1 LHFSPCKDDEA
12 RKQNLK
18 ALSKK
23 SKENHAPVPE
33 GTLIVIGG
41 KENKGEEA
49 PDNKKKPAD
58 FIKLEVLQA
67 FKDATHKR
75 DPVIEVITTASS
87 EGPESFEDY
96 KKVFEKIG
104 VTRIAQIHH
113 ERRQEVL
120 EDDLTQRI
128 KNADAFF
135 FSGGDQLLL
144 TAIYGGTDFLTSLKQ
159 RYISEPIVIGGTSAG
174 AMALSTPMIYAGNEE
189 VQELG
194 GQIKVAMGLEFLK
207 DVCID
212 THFVHRGRFVRMAQ
226 VVITNPTSIG
236 IGIEEDTCIIVQKG
250 KEVQVEGTGLVVV
263 IEGFRIEEANIK
275 EFADDKPITARNL
288 TVHLLSHGNTYLIP
302 QINPPHK

>member
-1 LHFSPCKDDEA
+1 MET
-12 RKQNLK
+12 RKLK
-18 ALSKK
+18 HNSLNKK
-23 SKENHAPVPE
+23 LNENHAPIPE
-33 GTLIVIGG
+33 GILVVIGG
-41 KENKGEEA
+41 KENKGQES
-49 PDNKKKPAD
+49 PDNKKKPSD
-58 FIKLEVLQA
+58 FIKLEVLKA

-75 DPVIEVITTASS
+75 DPQVEVITTASS
-87 EGPESFEDY
+87 LGPESFEDY
-96 KKVFEKIG
+96 KKVFGSIG
-104 VTRIAQIHH
+104 VTRIGHIHH
-113 ERRQEVL
+113 EKRQEVL
-120 EDDLTQRI
+120 EDEMIERV

-144 TAIYGGTDFLTSLKQ
+144 TAIYGGTSFLTALKQ
-159 RYISEPIVIGGTSAG
+159 RYITEPIVIGGTSAG

-236 IGIEEDTCIIVQKG
+236 IGIEEDTCILVKKG
-250 KEVQVEGTGLVVV
+250 KEMQVVGTGLVII
-263 IEGFRIEEANIK
+263 IEGFKIAEANIK

-288 TVHLLSHGNTYLIP
+288 TVHLLAGGNIYMIP
-302 QINPPHK
+302 QMNPPHK